1 MLHLPFLNF
10 VNVRHQKKNICHN
23 RFITLLF
30 LIGNGVSIRA
40 PFFEIEFSNL
50 TSNAKT
56 GFMYNPHYTSYEA
69 LQLRTGIHDSEVQ
82 YFYLINIP
90 NFEPVDTGC
99 LFLTFYP
106 FLYR

>member
-1 MLHLPFLNF
+1 M
-10 VNVRHQKKNICHN
+10 
-23 RFITLLF
+23 
-30 LIGNGVSIRA
+30 SIRA

-82 YFYLINIP
+82 YFSLIYNLNVESIYLLCLSVTYFIP
-90 NFEPVDTGC
+90 VP
-99 LFLTFYP
+99 L
-106 FLYR
+106 